1 MNREPN
7 KGWTGFGHR
16 AEDSVV
22 TMPPAQPRHSKKVLL
37 VDGDLTRR
45 SSLTV
50 TLRAQ
55 GYKVTHGSNSRWAFS
70 TMLLD
75 GPDLL
80 LTATAT
86 SEFSGSDL
94 VDVARKLHPN
104 IQIMLLM
111 GEDAPLQGR
120 AEDLPQDLIVLPA
133 DSEPFEIM
141 KKVNELLG
149 DA

>member
-1 MNREPN
+1 
-7 KGWTGFGHR
+7 
-16 AEDSVV
+16 
-22 TMPPAQPRHSKKVLL
+22 
-37 VDGDLTRR
+37 
-45 SSLTV
+45 
-50 TLRAQ
+50 
-55 GYKVTHGSNSRWAFS
+55 
-70 TMLLD
+70 MLLD